1 MSASNR
7 SSLITKTYK
16 VLKQHYEPTTPP
28 ADRTVLDHL
37 LYGCCL
43 ENASPEAADEAF
55 ARLQQAFFDWNEI
68 RVTTV
73 TELAETMSSVPDAAA
88 AATRL
93 KRALQHVFEA
103 CYSYDIE
110 ALKKQNIGKA
120 AKELASIRGVTRF
133 GVAYVT
139 QHGLGGHAIPVAEGI
154 VGVLKV
160 IGIVSDA
167 EAKKQR
173 VPGLE
178 RAIPKAK
185 GIEFASLLHQLG
197 AEFYSSPY
205 GANIRLIVL
214 EIAPDAKDRL
224 PKKATKAE
232 KAKQAL
238 EQEQAAK
245 ARATRKAAGQKS
257 AGAPKKRAKKTAEAG
272 APATKKKDD
281 GEKKTTKAGS
291 SGKRSPTKQLTRK
304 KPR

>member
-1 MSASNR
+1 M
-7 SSLITKTYK
+7 
-16 VLKQHYEPTTPP
+16 
-28 ADRTVLDHL
+28 
-37 LYGCCL
+37 
-43 ENASPEAADEAF
+43 
-55 ARLQQAFFDWNEI
+55 
-68 RVTTV
+68 
-73 TELAETMSSVPDAAA
+73 
-88 AATRL
+88 
-93 KRALQHVFEA
+93 QHVFEA
-103 CYSYDIE
+103 CYSYDLE

-139 QHGLGGHAIPVAEGI
+139 QHGLEGHAIPVAEGI

-245 ARATRKAAGQKS
+245 ARASRKAAGQKP
-257 AGAPKKRAKKTAEAG
+257 AGAPKKRAKKAAAAD
-272 APATKKKDD
+272 APAKKKDD